1 MALAVS
7 SSGSTAVAK
16 YNLQV
21 GVKASVL
28 IPEFP
33 APIAPHLK
41 QPPGLQNIL
50 TLNASWSGVAF
61 CVADPPV
68 LWVCFNLSLQ

>member
-1 MALAVS
+1 MASAVS

-33 APIAPHLK
+33 APTAPRLK

-50 TLNASWSGVAF
+50 TSNALWSGIAF
-61 CVADPPV
+61 YLADPPV
-68 LWVCFNLSLQ
+68 L